1 MTRSVRSLVLMFAV
15 PALLVVGAL
24 SYFQVTAR
32 FASTDNAYIQQDKIS
47 VSAEVGGR
55 LVAVGARENA
65 RVKAGDLLF
74 RIDPQPYQLAV
85 DEAKVAIETAKA
97 RLEELKAALVSANVE
112 IDSANDDIAY
122 FDKEFRRQQALL
134 KTSVTTEANLQAAEH
149 KLTLARAALATAQA
163 EAAEAKAAIAT
174 GVSAVANAKVQL
186 AIAKL
191 NLARTVVRSPATGVV
206 SQADRLQ
213 LGQLM
218 MQSLPAVTIV
228 RTDASWVEANFKETD
243 LTNMKVG
250 QPVEITLD
258 TYPDMKLHGR
268 VDSIGAGTGSE
279 FSILPAQNANAN
291 WVKVTQRVPV
301 RIAILDQPA
310 QHLIAGLSVHVRIDI
325 SH

>member
-1 MTRSVRSLVLMFAV
+1 MTRSVRSLLLMFAV
-15 PALLVVGAL
+15 PALLLIGAL
-24 SYFQVTAR
+24 TYFHATAR
-32 FASTDNAYIQQDKIS
+32 YASTDNAYIQQDKIS

-55 LVAVGARENA
+55 VVAVGARENA
-65 RVKAGDLLF
+65 RVKTGDLLF

-85 DEAKVAIETAKA
+85 DEAKVAIATAKA
-97 RLEELKAALVSANVE
+97 RLEELKAALASKQVE
-112 IDSANDDIAY
+112 IDSAKDDIAY
-122 FDKEFRRQQALL
+122 FDKEYSRQKALL
-134 KTSVTTEANLQAAEH
+134 KTSLTSEATLQAAEH
-149 KLTLARAALATAQA
+149 KLTQARAELATAQA

-186 AIAKL
+186 EIAKL
-191 NLARTVVRSPATGVV
+191 NLARTEVRSPAAGVV

-228 RTDASWVEANFKETD
+228 RTDTSWVEANFKETD
-243 LTNMKVG
+243 LTTMKVG
-250 QPVEITLD
+250 QPVDITVD
-258 TYPDMKLHGR
+258 TYPDLKLTGR

-301 RIAILDQPA
+301 RIAILGKPA
-310 QHLIAGLSVHVRIDI
+310 KPLIAGLSVHVRIDI
-325 SH
+325 SQ